1 MVEPAAVI
9 SAGLNLSFPR
19 RIFLTAES
27 AANKLN
33 GPSMMRPG
41 LHFGSV
47 KARTG
52 NQLAQPVTMSVR
64 IEFN

>member
-33 GPSMMRPG
+33 GPSMRPG